1 MSSPD
6 LHSLANSF
14 GDFDGSLA
22 STLTLPGSAHA
33 QAGMSTTTLGSIA
46 PAQDAQDSRVR
57 ASTSASREPS
67 PPPAAGPSSSQSL
80 SPRTKP
86 TTMKP
91 QDLLSSTNS
100 RHDDD
105 PTIPALDIPLP
116 PEPADLFMAPDGSY
130 LETSSGAAAHDL
142 KKVYDKYLGVGK
154 NVRSP
159 FAITAFINQ
168 HGKQMYRVG
177 LRELEAPGALAAD
190 AEHRNTSL
198 RAPSANSFQ
207 PSHPYPPQTKRRSR
221 MSVHSFLP
229 SAVFKNGTPTTV
241 PPTLPTDGSRSPPV
255 RKLRK
260 TRSIPSAIGTRTDAS
275 TSENPPPTPTGRPHA
290 HSVSSADAFRPSLSV
305 SETPTKVSQRD
316 VFADVMCWT
325 NMPISPMGSSS
336 ASMSTRSLPQD
347 SGATSNGESSAHN
360 IIIQPFGPGVTFDS
374 PSWRS
379 STHFAQPI
387 LREMQS
393 FESGLTARADPV
405 PRTLQNGG
413 SRIHLPVDGPPIP
426 DSSSAIH
433 VDPSS
438 SASTSAHRRDSTILD
453 ETNMHSRYSTEVFDI
468 LQNSRGLPALDR
480 ISPTSQETTIK
491 LSLKAEESAAPR
503 DDPRFVIWG
512 EVEPDDSEEVSLSM
526 SQSTDPSASSG
537 RSGMAR
543 RRSTKGKS
551 ISKPEEV
558 LTPPISPKE
567 GPTRMLLA
575 ATIERWIA
583 QITSELNYDELIVFL
598 LTYRTYVSA
607 LDFGHLLICRF
618 HWALGEPTSQRDEI
632 ARRVVRVRTFIA
644 IRQWVVAFFDADFLP
659 NRDLRLLYANWLNT
673 LRRDP
678 VLDRYKDALKIV
690 RQVRKVFRECADRY
704 FRRGT
709 KLASRTSEH
718 RYRVPNFGTSADVPG
733 GNPGADDPDLDLD
746 FENSS
751 SLSDRG
757 SANTSP
763 QSKGSD
769 LLSLRQPLHLAFLQ
783 YGRKSSIGPPATGAP
798 HPILMPIPHS
808 PFSRVFVNTI
818 GRLGRWKRVLNQRSS
833 GRTHLDAGLD
843 VSAFDVEASE
853 TGDLLLVRGGVE
865 QYLKMV
871 ESQMSQVGIIAQA
884 QQLVSIGT
892 TGSAETSRNTSPA
905 GDRAPFN
912 PPGLGVQRKS
922 IDSVPRPSFSSDP
935 RSSTVSNASLS
946 QLELPVSPN
955 SSEAETTPRYSS
967 SSAYTDTLDS
977 PRTPQPPYSAPPVA
991 TRQLDIVSIDDLDL
1005 DDLSSDENFSRHVGM
1020 KKPSRRLPTR
1030 RDFEFVRHST
1040 DSVSSMGIRTRDS
1053 MLSSTSYMSG
1063 TSGASSASVGPEAET
1078 ENVGGPIQA
1087 WQMSALVDSLSD
1099 DEEDGDVDAAL
1110 RRLEGQINEEKQRA
1124 KQSKVD
1130 RWVRSMQQ
1138 RQLTGNPPPG
1148 PEPLSDSDDE
1158 DYGQLSPRRSAEY
1171 RPERGSSRASTSR
1184 LSNGSSLGSP
1194 IPFVPPGLTPDEAT
1208 TPSAEEAP
1216 ELPTPEHVPDTHS
1229 DTAKPHIEDAVP
1241 LEILWSRVDHHA
1253 TSTTTPAHA
1262 STNGASPLIPHP
1274 SVTSLPPPGSPT
1286 ALMYP
1291 AHVKRHQSFV
1301 LAYRTETLM
1310 QHFSMIDRE
1319 LFLALRFEELVAP
1332 SFAAH
1337 DPHANF
1343 NILDWAQFLRDRARM
1358 KAEGR
1363 VGAQTGTLT
1372 VVRGR
1377 FNLVANF
1384 VLSEIV
1390 LTHPHE
1396 RMRVYTKFIRLAW
1409 KAYELKNYNALV
1421 AIIAG
1426 LRSSWVSKA
1435 IAQCHDRLRA
1445 KDERILHDLTSW
1457 TSQQGHFM
1465 YIRQTVEALTEAKP
1479 LEQGQDTSHGDAQS
1493 TRSRTASDAKGPV
1506 AAPACVPF
1514 FGVYLSQLE
1523 RYAPLPD
1530 LIDPTA
1536 PHTPVSIDPLTNT
1549 FETPSHP
1556 EVFST
1561 LSPLPPSIQLEPLIS
1576 VHKQRLVAGVVRSF
1590 VAAQH
1595 LASRVAYPLD
1605 KKLFQ
1610 RCLKLRGLD
1619 VEVLERALT
1628 LYAPQGA
1635 GAGPAPN
1642 GHGVRASVA
1651 R

>member
-1 MSSPD
+1 MSTPD
-6 LHSLANSF
+6 LHSLADSF
-14 GDFDGSLA
+14 AAGEDFDGSLA
-22 STLTLPGSAHA
+22 STLTLPGSAPS
-33 QAGMSTTTLGSIA
+33 MSATTLAAASRS
-46 PAQDAQDSRVR
+46 QDARDFRSR

-67 PPPAAGPSSSQSL
+67 PPTAGPSSSQSL
-80 SPRTKP
+80 SPRT
-86 TTMKP
+86 TIKP
-91 QDLLSSTNS
+91 QDLFSSTTA
-100 RHDDD
+100 RLDDD
-105 PTIPALDIPLP
+105 LPLDIPLP
-116 PEPADLFMAPDGSY
+116 QEPADLFIAPDGSY
-130 LETSSGAAAHDL
+130 LETSSGSAAHDL
-142 KKVYDKYLGVGK
+142 KKTYDKYLRVGK
-154 NVRSP
+154 DVRSP

-177 LRELEAPGALAAD
+177 LRQLEAPGVLAAG

-198 RAPSANSFQ
+198 LTSPSNSFQ
-207 PSHPYPPQTKRRSR
+207 SSHPYPRKLSNGG
-221 MSVHSFLP
+221 P
-229 SAVFKNGTPTTV
+229 SNI
-241 PPTLPTDGSRSPPV
+241 PPALPTDGSRSPPV

-260 TRSIPSAIGTRTDAS
+260 TRSIPNAIGARTDAS
-275 TSENPPPTPTGRPHA
+275 TGEDPPPTPTGRPHA
-290 HSVSSADAFRPSLSV
+290 HSVSSADAFRSSLSV
-305 SETPTKVSQRD
+305 SDASTKTLPRD
-316 VFADVMCWT
+316 IFADVMCW
-325 NMPISPMGSSS
+325 NNIPVSPMGSGS
-336 ASMSTRSLPQD
+336 AWMSTRSLPQD
-347 SGATSNGESSAHN
+347 HGATLNGESSVPD

-379 STHFAQPI
+379 STQFIQPV

-393 FESGLTARADPV
+393 FESGLTARADPA
-405 PRTLQNGG
+405 PKTLQNGG
-413 SRIHLPVDGPPIP
+413 SRVHLPTDGPPMP
-426 DSSSAIH
+426 DSASAIH

-438 SASTSAHRRDSTILD
+438 SSSTSTPTHRRDSTILE

-480 ISPTSQETTIK
+480 LSSTSQETTIK

-512 EVEPDDSEEVSLSM
+512 EVEPEDSEEVSVSA
-526 SQSTDPSASSG
+526 SQATDASASSG
-537 RSGMAR
+537 RSGISR

-558 LTPPISPKE
+558 LSPPVSPKE
-567 GPTRMLLA
+567 GPMKMLLA

-607 LDFGHLLICRF
+607 LDLGHLLICRF

-678 VLDRYKDALKIV
+678 ILDRYKDALKIV

-709 KLASRTSEH
+709 RQAGRTSEYRH
-718 RYRVPNFGTSADVPG
+718 RVPDFGAQKDVPG
-733 GNPGADDPDLDLD
+733 GQLGADDPDLDLD
-746 FENSS
+746 FENSYS
-751 SLSDRG
+751 VAERG

-763 QSKGSD
+763 KSKEPGPVD
-769 LLSLRQPLHLAFLQ
+769 LLSLRQPLHLALFQ
-783 YGRKSSIGPPATGAP
+783 YGRKSSVGPPAAGAP
-798 HPILMPIPHS
+798 HPILMPLPHS
-808 PFSRVFVNTI
+808 PFSRAFVNTI
-818 GRLGRWKRVLNQRSS
+818 GRLGRWKRVLNHRNHGRS
-833 GRTHLDAGLD
+833 AVNACLD

-871 ESQMSQVGIIAQA
+871 ESQMSEVGIISQG
-884 QQLVSIGT
+884 QQSVGTGT
-892 TGSAETSRNTSPA
+892 TASAGTSRNVSPA
-905 GDRAPFN
+905 SYRAPFH
-912 PPGLGVQRKS
+912 PPGLGFQRRS
-922 IDSVPRPSFSSDP
+922 MDSEHRPSVASDP
-935 RSSTVSNASLS
+935 RSSSDSSTTAD
-946 QLELPVSPN
+946 QLEVPSP
-955 SSEAETTPRYSS
+955 SDASDTTPRYSS
-967 SSAYTDTLDS
+967 FSSAYTDTLDS
-977 PRTPQPPYSAPPVA
+977 PRTPQPPYGIPSFAA
-991 TRQLDIVSIDDLDL
+991 RQLDIVSIDDLDL
-1005 DDLSSDENFSRHVGM
+1005 DDLSSDENFSQHVGM

-1040 DSVSSMGIRTRDS
+1040 DSVSSMGIQARES
-1053 MLSSTSYMSG
+1053 VLSSTSYMSG
-1063 TSGASSASVGPEAET
+1063 ASSTSASPEAEA
-1078 ENVGGPIQA
+1078 ENMGGPIQA
-1087 WQMSALVDSLSD
+1087 WQMSALVDSLTD
-1099 DEEDGDVDAAL
+1099 DGEDGDVEAAL

-1130 RWVRSMQQ
+1130 RWVRSIQE
-1138 RQLTGNPPPG
+1138 RQLGGTQLPPE

-1158 DYGQLSPRRSAEY
+1158 DYGQVSQRRPVDYPRERDSP
-1171 RPERGSSRASTSR
+1171 SRASTTR
-1184 LSNGSSLGSP
+1184 LSDGSSLGSP
-1194 IPFVPPGLTPDEAT
+1194 VPFAPPGLTPDEAT

-1216 ELPTPEHVPDTHS
+1216 ELPAPEHIADGHS
-1229 DTAKPHIEDAVP
+1229 DTAKPHVEDAVP
-1241 LEILWSRVDHHA
+1241 LEILWSRVDH
-1253 TSTTTPAHA
+1253 STPAQNATH
-1262 STNGASPLIPHP
+1262 SSINGSPPVPHP
-1274 SVTSLPPPGSPT
+1274 SATALPAPGSPT

-1301 LAYRTETLM
+1301 LGYRSETLM
-1310 QHFSMIDRE
+1310 QHFCMIDRE
-1319 LFLALRFEELVAP
+1319 LFLALRFEELIAP
-1332 SFAAH
+1332 SLAAH
-1337 DPHANF
+1337 DPQANF
-1343 NILDWAQFLRDRARM
+1343 NILDWSQFLRERARL

-1377 FNLVANF
+1377 FNLIANF

-1390 LTHPHE
+1390 LTHPSE

-1421 AIIAG
+1421 AFIAG

-1457 TSQQGHFM
+1457 TSRQGHFM

-1479 LEQGQDTSHGDAQS
+1479 LEQGQDMPQSDAQS
-1493 TRSRTASDAKGPV
+1493 ARGRAMSDAKGGPV

-1523 RYAPLPD
+1523 RYTPLPD

-1549 FETPSHP
+1549 FEAPSHP

-1605 KKLFQ
+1605 KKIFQ

-1619 VEVLERALT
+1619 AEVLERALA

-1635 GAGPAPN
+1635 GAAQSQG
-1642 GHGVRASVA
+1642 GHGVRSSVA